1 MEGHTQ
7 FVSLDWTLIFQ
18 WGNLLILYLIIKK
31 FLFGPIQKMLSD
43 RENEV
48 KSMYDSAEKAEKDAI
63 SMKEEYTAHLAGAKD
78 EANEILKNANQRAT
92 LKPEEMLREAQVK
105 ANGIV
110 AKAGEEIELEKKR
123 AFAQVKGE
131 ISDLALMAASKVV
144 ERELSSEEHER
155 LMDQFID
162 SVGDAPWQK

>member
-1 MEGHTQ
+1 
-7 FVSLDWTLIFQ
+7 
-18 WGNLLILYLIIKK
+18 
-31 FLFGPIQKMLSD
+31 
-43 RENEV
+43 
-48 KSMYDSAEKAEKDAI
+48 
-63 SMKEEYTAHLAGAKD
+63 MKEEYTAHLAGAKD

-92 LKPEEMLREAQVK
+92 LKTEEMLREAQVK

-131 ISDLALMAASKVV
+131 ISDLALMDASKVV